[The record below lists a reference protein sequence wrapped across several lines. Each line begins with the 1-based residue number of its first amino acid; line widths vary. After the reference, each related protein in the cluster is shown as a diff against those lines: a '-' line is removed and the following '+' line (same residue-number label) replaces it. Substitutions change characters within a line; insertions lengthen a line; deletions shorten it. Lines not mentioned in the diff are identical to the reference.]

1 MDLHHLH
8 LPTNLQHGVLMNK
21 QCYSVPFKGSSFFEM
36 LITTAGKE
44 IGLKEFPSIFPWVLV
59 HIRFVCALQEWSLCF
74 PQSYGGPVTKFHWPS
89 MSDSLGILSTFAD
102 PQAGEPDVGLRTFT
116 TVRELLWYYCSPVCR
131 SPDRYAAAAPAKL
144 LQLCPPHQPPPSLG
158 FSRQE
163 YWSGH
168 PTGIGFDFIVIVPL
182 LPSCWGFSV
191 VLGHGVSFLGGFQC
205 LSVYGCSTTSCDFG
219 ALGFGVLFICLFGPS
234 QEPCSGSAE
243 S

>member
-1 MDLHHLH
+1 MPH
-8 LPTNLQHGVLMNK
+8 PHGGQLLIHSSAGDPQTLTCRSDSLFYGV
-21 QCYSVPFKGSSFFEM
+21 SVP
-36 LITTAGKE
+36 
-44 IGLKEFPSIFPWVLV
+44 FPWVLV

-144 LQLCPPHQPPPSLG
+144 LQLCPPHQAPPSLG

-182 LPSCWGFSV
+182 LQSCWGFSV

-219 ALGFGVLFICLFGPS
+219 ALGFRVLSICLFGPS
-234 QEPCSGSAE
+234 QELCSGSAE